1 MLLKYNFSKFKKNS
15 EREDQHHF
23 QTDVEHQISLN
34 WFVIIWKT
42 YAFEIFPRYFHLR
55 NFWTKLI
62 IHLFIIEPFQE

>member
-34 WFVIIWKT
+34 WFVIIWNI
-42 YAFEIFPRYFHLR
+42 ENLRLWNFPTQFSP
-55 NFWTKLI
+55 T
-62 IHLFIIEPFQE
+62 